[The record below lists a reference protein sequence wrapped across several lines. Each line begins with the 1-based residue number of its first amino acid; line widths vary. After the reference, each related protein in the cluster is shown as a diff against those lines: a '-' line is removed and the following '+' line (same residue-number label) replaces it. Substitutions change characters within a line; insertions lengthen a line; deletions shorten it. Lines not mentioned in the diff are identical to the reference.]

1 MVLDRSEQMVETPAR
16 HYIDGD
22 WVAEGALQESLNP
35 ASFAALGRYHAG
47 SRALAEQAAT
57 AARRAFFGTSWA
69 QSPRL
74 RAQALF
80 EIADRLAAAK
90 DEIAD
95 LVVAENGKIRA
106 EALGETM
113 GAISETR
120 YYAGLARNIRGTMQE
135 VTAGN
140 FSLFN
145 REPAGVAAIIVPWN
159 APVTLL
165 MRSLAPALAAGC
177 TAVIKPAQQTPLVH
191 ARIMEAITAAPSLPA
206 GVVNSVN
213 ENGIEVGQAMT
224 ASPEIDVISFTGS
237 SRTGQ
242 AIMAAAAPTLKRV
255 GLELGGK
262 APAVIFDDADLD
274 LAVKELAHGS
284 LAMAGQICVAAAR
297 FLVHDAVAAEFEAR
311 MTEAFRRVRTG
322 PGNDP
327 RSEMGSLIDAA
338 NRDRVEALVE
348 QAGDEGELLVRGARL
363 DPGAFLTP
371 TLFRIDDLASPLVQ
385 EELFGPIVSVERFGD
400 EAEAIHKANATPYGL
415 AASVFTADGGRAMRA
430 ARAIRAGTVWI
441 NSHLRLFAEGETGG
455 YGKSGLGRLHGPEGL
470 HDFLETKHIYMEA
483 GVIPQAAG

>member
-1 MVLDRSEQMVETPAR
+1 MTEHPAR
-16 HYIDGD
+16 HFIAGE
-22 WVAEGALQESLNP
+22 WVAEGGTPEDSMNP
-35 ASFAALGRYHAG
+35 ATSGALGKYFPG
-47 SRALAEQAAT
+47 SASLANAAAA
-57 AARRAFFGTSWA
+57 AARIAFFETPWA
-69 QSPRL
+69 QSPRM

-80 EIADRLAAAK
+80 EIADRLEAAK

-120 YYAGLARNIRGTMQE
+120 YYAGLTRNIRGTMME
-135 VTAGN
+135 TAPGN
-140 FSLFN
+140 MSFFG
-145 REPAGVAAIIVPWN
+145 REPAGVVGVIVPWN

-165 MRSLAPALAAGC
+165 LRSLAPALAAGC

-191 ARIMEAITAAPSLPA
+191 ARIMEAITSAPSLPA

-224 ASPEIDVISFTGS
+224 VSPDIDVISFTGS
-237 SRTGQ
+237 SRTGA

-274 LAVKELAHGS
+274 LAVKELTHGS

-297 FLVHDAVAAEFEAR
+297 FLVHESIAADFEVRIVAAFKA
-311 MTEAFRRVRTG
+311 VRTG
-322 PGNDP
+322 PGSDP
-327 RSEMGSLIDAA
+327 ASDMGSLIDEA
-338 NRDRVEALVE
+338 NRNRVLGLLE
-348 QAGDEGELLVRGARL
+348 QAGDEGEMLLKGKPVGQ
-363 DPGAFLTP
+363 GAFLTP
-371 TLFRIDDLASPLVQ
+371 SLFRIDNLQSDLVQ
-385 EELFGPIVSVERFGD
+385 EELFGPLVSVERFGD

-415 AASVFTADGGRAMRA
+415 AASVFTRDGARAMRTS
-430 ARAIRAGTVWI
+430 RAIRAGTVWI

-470 HDFLETKHIYMEA
+470 HDFLETKHIYLEA
-483 GVIPQAAG
+483 GIISQYAR